1 MCSELVCVAVLWMC
15 GASPADDPRLFT
27 RVRST
32 ERYTIALIRE
42 GYDRSGTFRHLVDT
56 LQRSDVIVVI
66 QRLPCAGGR
75 IRSCLVSVS
84 GSPGARQIGIKI
96 DPQHTIG
103 DWLIATIAHELQHA
117 VEIADHPEVIDAR
130 SAIALYRKIGIG
142 RCREGLSEECETER
156 ALDTEK
162 TVRDELGKVRG
173 RRSQGDDSSRLGY
186 GPSSDSEQRVAKV
199 VQDGRAIR

>member
-1 MCSELVCVAVLWMC
+1 MASVLVLVTVLGIGSAV
-15 GASPADDPRLFT
+15 SADDPRLFT

-32 ERYTIALIRE
+32 ERYMIGLIRE
-42 GYDRSGTFRHLVDT
+42 GYDRSGTFRNLVDT

-75 IRSCLVSVS
+75 IRSCLVSVN
-84 GSPGARQIGIKI
+84 GPLGARQIGIKI

-117 VEIADHPEVIDAR
+117 IEIAEHPEVIDAR
-130 SAIALYRKIGIG
+130 SAIELYRKIGIG

-156 ALDTEK
+156 ALDIEK
-162 TVRDELGKVRG
+162 TVRDELMQTR
-173 RRSQGDDSSRLGY
+173 
-186 GPSSDSEQRVAKV
+186 
-199 VQDGRAIR
+199 

>member
-1 MCSELVCVAVLWMC
+1 VCSELVFVAVLWMC
-15 GASPADDPRLFT
+15 GASSADDPRLFT

-42 GYDRSGTFRHLVDT
+42 GYDRSGTFRRLVDT

-75 IRSCLVSVS
+75 IRSCLVSVN
-84 GSPGARQIGIKI
+84 GSVGARQIGIKI

-117 VEIADHPEVIDAR
+117 IEIAEHREVIDAR
-130 SAIALYRKIGIG
+130 SAIALYRQIGVG
-142 RCREGLSEECETER
+142 PCREGLSEECETER
-156 ALDTEK
+156 ALDIEK
-162 TVRDELGKVRG
+162 KVRDELMQTR
-173 RRSQGDDSSRLGY
+173 
-186 GPSSDSEQRVAKV
+186 
-199 VQDGRAIR
+199 

>member
-1 MCSELVCVAVLWMC
+1 VCSELVFVAVLWMC
-15 GASPADDPRLFT
+15 SASPVDDPRLFT

-66 QRLPCAGGR
+66 QPLPCAGGR
-75 IRSCLVSVS
+75 IRSCLVSVN
-84 GSPGARQIGIKI
+84 GSVGARQIGIKI

-117 VEIADHPEVIDAR
+117 IEIADHPEVNDAR
-130 SAIALYRKIGIG
+130 SAIALYRQIGVG
-142 RCREGLSEECETER
+142 RCREGLSEECETEH
-156 ALDTEK
+156 ALDVEK
-162 TVRDELGKVRG
+162 KVRDELMRG
-173 RRSQGDDSSRLGY
+173 R
-186 GPSSDSEQRVAKV
+186 
-199 VQDGRAIR
+199 

>member
-1 MCSELVCVAVLWMC
+1 MCSELVFVAVLWMC

-75 IRSCLVSVS
+75 IRSCLVSVN
-84 GSPGARQIGIKI
+84 GSVGARQIGIKI

-103 DWLIATIAHELQHA
+103 DWLIVTIAHELQHA
-117 VEIADHPEVIDAR
+117 IEIAEHPEVIDGR
-130 SAIALYRKIGIG
+130 SAIALYRQIGIG
-142 RCREGLSEECETER
+142 RCREGLSEECETDR
-156 ALDTEK
+156 ALNTEK
-162 TVRDELGKVRG
+162 TVRDELMRT
-173 RRSQGDDSSRLGY
+173 R
-186 GPSSDSEQRVAKV
+186 
-199 VQDGRAIR
+199 